1 MHVLVTGHLGYV
13 GPGVVAAPKEA
24 GHRVTGLDVGYFR
37 ECIDVNQ
44 KTIAADREIVADVR
58 DVTDRDL
65 EGVDAIV
72 HLAGLS
78 NDPLGQLNPA
88 LTAMINHDATIRIA
102 RAAKK
107 IGVRRFVFASSC
119 SIYGAS
125 GEASAMLDESAQFK
139 PESAYAASKVA
150 CERDLLTMTDKSF
163 APIFLR
169 FATAFGLSPR
179 MRFDL
184 VLANL
189 TAWART
195 TGTVKVL
202 SDGTPWRP
210 LVHIGD
216 MALAIRCAVEAPED
230 LVRGRAYN
238 IGRPDNNL
246 QVCDLAEMVR
256 RQVPSSAVKITG
268 ETGGDPRSYRV
279 DFSRALSELPGFRP
293 RWTINMGCEETDR
306 WIVDRK
312 IDVEQFQSRRYIR
325 LKQLQ
330 HLRQSG
336 SLDNDL
342 RFGRNGASASG
353 LQSA

>member
-13 GPGVVAAPKEA
+13 GPGVVTALKEA

-37 ECIDVNQ
+37 ECIDPDQ
-44 KTIAADREIVADVR
+44 KAIRADQEIVADVR
-58 DVTDRDL
+58 DVTAQNL

-78 NDPLGQLNPA
+78 NDPLGQLNPG
-88 LTAMINHDATIRIA
+88 LTMAINHDATIRVA
-102 RAAKK
+102 NLAKQN
-107 IGVRRFVFASSC
+107 GVRRFIFASSC
-119 SIYGAS
+119 SIYGAA
-125 GEASAMLDESAQFK
+125 GAATQALDESAQFN
-139 PESAYAASKVA
+139 PESAYASSKVA
-150 CERDLLTMTDKSF
+150 CERDLVTLADKSF
-163 APIFLR
+163 APVFLR

-210 LVHIGD
+210 LVHVRD
-216 MALAIRCAVEAPED
+216 MALAIRSAVEAPED
-230 LVRGRAYN
+230 TVRGRPFN

-246 QVCDLAEMVR
+246 QVRDLAETVR
-256 RQVPSSAVKITG
+256 RQVAGSTINITG
-268 ETGGDPRSYRV
+268 ENGGDPRSYRV
-279 DFSRALSELPGFRP
+279 DFSRALGELPGFAP
-293 RWTINMGCEETDR
+293 SWTINMGCEEIDR

-312 IDVEQFQSRRYIR
+312 IDVDAFQSRYYIR

-330 HLRQSG
+330 HLKQSG
-336 SLDNDL
+336 SLDSDL
-342 RFGRNGASASG
+342 RFSASAN
-353 LQSA
+353 

>member
-13 GPGVVAAPKEA
+13 GPGVVAALKQA
-24 GHRVTGLDVGYFR
+24 GHRVTGLDIGYFK
-37 ECIDVNQ
+37 ECIDPGQV
-44 KTIAADREIVADVR
+44 IVAPDRTIVADVR
-58 DVTDRDL
+58 DVSARDL
-65 EGVDAIV
+65 EGIEAIV

-88 LTAMINHDATIRIA
+88 LTGMINHDATIGLAKLA
-102 RAAKK
+102 RSA
-107 IGVRRFVFASSC
+107 GVGRFIFASSC

-125 GEASAMLDESAQFK
+125 GDASQALDENAQFR
-139 PESAYAASKVA
+139 PESAYAASKA
-150 CERDLLTMTDKSF
+150 DCERDLLTLADRSF
-163 APIFLR
+163 APVFLR

-210 LVHIGD
+210 LVHVGD
-216 MALAIRCAVEAPED
+216 MALAIRSAIEAPVD
-230 LVRGRAYN
+230 LVRGRPFN

-246 QVCDLAEMVR
+246 QVSTIAETVR
-256 RQVPSSAVKITG
+256 LQVPGSEVRITG

-279 DFSRALSELPGFRP
+279 DFSRALKELPGFRP
-293 RWTINMGCEETDR
+293 TWTVDMGCEEIDR
-306 WIVDRK
+306 WIVDRQ
-312 IDVEQFQSRRYIR
+312 IDVGQFQSRSYIR

-330 HLRQSG
+330 HLLSTET
-336 SLDNDL
+336 LNAEL
-342 RFGRNGASASG
+342 RFRSGAAS
-353 LQSA
+353 